1 MPEQGPIKIF
11 GHKKLELIRHLATG
25 DHTQSELAQ
34 MYGVSEPRISQFK
47 RENAAAIAACR
58 AQLDD
63 SDEFAGLWIVEKAK
77 RVAEY
82 QSDVE
87 RLNEAMKDALD
98 PTGLRIK
105 HNALLRVAEE
115 MGQLPTKVQAQ
126 VETKIVRY
134 VIEGVDPEAVK

>member
-1 MPEQGPIKIF
+1 MSDNPRVKIF
-11 GHKKLELIRHLATG
+11 GHKKLELIRLLALRQ
-25 DHTQSELAQ
+25 HTYEQLGE
-34 MYGVSEPRISQFK
+34 MFGVSPQGISSFN
-47 RENAAAIAACR
+47 RRNATEIEKCEVDLA
-58 AQLDD
+58 
-63 SDEFAGLWIVEKAK
+63 SEDEFAGLWIVDKAK

-87 RLNEAMKDALD
+87 RLNEAMQDALD